1 MLDRGMIEPMDRPVR
16 LLSVGALTLDTI
28 LRVDTLPAHQGKFI
42 ANDGVQIA
50 SGMATSAAC
59 AARRLGASVSLW
71 ASTGDDAVRDQLI
84 SGIEAEGV
92 DCSLVRRV
100 TGARSALASI
110 LVDAHGERIIVP
122 FYDARAQADP
132 DALPADLSGFDAVL
146 ADVRWPGAAAL
157 ALTAARK
164 AGRPAILDADT
175 APLDVLERLLPLA
188 SHIVASEPAARIV
201 CGHALD
207 PETAC
212 ADLASRTEAFV
223 AVTGGAAG
231 TWWHD
236 RQAGRVRHVEAP
248 RIKAVDTL
256 AAGDVFHGAFAVGLA
271 EGMPV
276 EWSLRFAS
284 AAAALKCLRFGGRLG
299 APGREETLAMMAA
312 HWPAS
317 QEGKGG

>member
-1 MLDRGMIEPMDRPVR
+1 MAGPVK
-16 LLSVGALTLDTI
+16 LLSVGAFTLDTI
-28 LRVDTLPAHQGKFI
+28 LRLETLPAHQGKFI
-42 ANDGVQIA
+42 ASDGVQIA

-59 AARRLGASVSLW
+59 AAHRLGADVSLW
-71 ASTGDDAVRDQLI
+71 ASAGDDAVGDRLI
-84 SGIEAEGV
+84 AEIEAEGV

-100 TGARSALASI
+100 AGARSALAAI

-122 FYDARAQADP
+122 FYDSRAQADP
-132 DALPADLSGFDAVL
+132 DTLPLAELSAFDAVL
-146 ADVRWPGAAAL
+146 VDVRWPGAAAL
-157 ALTAARK
+157 ALAAARD

-175 APLDVLERLLPLA
+175 APVDVLERLLPLA

-207 PETAC
+207 PESAC
-212 ADLASRTEAFV
+212 ADLASRTDAFV

-236 RQAGRVRHVEAP
+236 RGTGRVRHVEAP
-248 RIKAVDTL
+248 KVKAVDTL

-271 EGMPV
+271 EAMPP
-276 EWSLRFAS
+276 EQALRFAS

-299 APGREETLAMMAA
+299 APDRAETMAMMAA
-312 HWPAS
+312 HWPPSGQKA
-317 QEGKGG
+317 

>member
-1 MLDRGMIEPMDRPVR
+1 MARPVK

-28 LRVDTLPAHQGKFI
+28 LRVDTLPHHQGKFI
-42 ANDGVQIA
+42 ASDGIQIA

-59 AARRLGASVSLW
+59 AAHRLGAEVSLW
-71 ASTGDDAVRDQLI
+71 ASAGDDPVGDQLI
-84 SGIEAEGV
+84 AGIEAEGV
-92 DCSLVRRV
+92 DCSHVRRV
-100 TGARSALASI
+100 SGARSALASI

-122 FYDARAQADP
+122 FYDTRAQADP
-132 DALPADLSGFDAVL
+132 DALPFTDFTTFDVVL

-157 ALTAARK
+157 ALKAARG

-175 APLDVLERLLPLA
+175 APLAVLEQLLPLA
-188 SHIVASEPAARIV
+188 SHIVASEPAVRII

-207 PETAC
+207 LETAC
-212 ADLASRTEAFV
+212 TDLASRTDAFV

-231 TWWHD
+231 TWWLD
-236 RQAGRVRHVEAP
+236 RSAGSARHVEAL

-271 EGMPV
+271 EAMPV
-276 EWSLRFAS
+276 EQALRFAS

-299 APGREETLAMMAA
+299 APDRTETLAMMAA
-312 HWPAS
+312 TWPETA
-317 QEGKGG
+317 

>member
-1 MLDRGMIEPMDRPVR
+1 MARPVK

-28 LRVDTLPAHQGKFI
+28 LRVDTLPHHQGKFI
-42 ANDGVQIA
+42 ASDGIQIA

-59 AARRLGASVSLW
+59 AAHRLGAEVSLW
-71 ASTGDDAVRDQLI
+71 ASAGDDPVGDQLI
-84 SGIEAEGV
+84 AGIEAEGV
-92 DCSLVRRV
+92 DCSHVRRV
-100 TGARSALASI
+100 SGARSALASI

-122 FYDARAQADP
+122 FYDTRAQADP
-132 DALPADLSGFDAVL
+132 EALPFADVTTFDAVL

-157 ALTAARK
+157 ALKAARA

-175 APLDVLERLLPLA
+175 APLAVLEQLLPLA
-188 SHIVASEPAARIV
+188 SHIVASEPAVRII

-212 ADLASRTEAFV
+212 TDLAARTDAFV

-231 TWWHD
+231 TWWLD
-236 RQAGRVRHVEAP
+236 RSAGSARHVEAP

-271 EGMPV
+271 EAMPV
-276 EWSLRFAS
+276 EQALRLAS

-299 APGREETLAMMAA
+299 APDRAETLAMMAA
-312 HWPAS
+312 TWPETA
-317 QEGKGG
+317 